1 MFVNSPVEKV
11 WQVTLQS
18 QDSGRQMQHGASC
31 DAGPD
36 FDQDV
41 VSHTYLSLPRQRKS
55 NCCVFHLHLAWLH
68 MPDCKMSAVAQQP
81 CGPAVTYYFTAWIKQ
96 AGVCKSQGISLYQ
109 YRANQR
115 CGSGNKVSSLQHFQ
129 VLVTKINVLYNL
141 GNNDYAWGE
150 DGGHNTCVSLSCYRI
165 VLWCFLL
172 TELSLKFDIC
182 NDRSCIELKHL
193 LWSLMWVRIWKA
205 RGIWCSWTESKTV
218 KLSIWLLKSTSRF
231 FFTLFHKG
239 LPHLEA
245 DCIRHW
251 I

>member
-1 MFVNSPVEKV
+1 MLDR
-11 WQVTLQS
+11 TLIMMWFHTRICHYQ
-18 QDSGRQMQHGASC
+18 GRENQI
-31 DAGPD
+31 
-36 FDQDV
+36 V
-41 VSHTYLSLPRQRKS
+41 VCFIYT
-55 NCCVFHLHLAWLH
+55 WLGFT
-68 MPDCKMSAVAQQP
+68 CLTAKCLLAQQP

-109 YRANQR
+109 YRSNQR

-231 FFTLFHKG
+231 LFFY
-239 LPHLEA
+239 
-245 DCIRHW
+245 I
-251 I
+251 IS